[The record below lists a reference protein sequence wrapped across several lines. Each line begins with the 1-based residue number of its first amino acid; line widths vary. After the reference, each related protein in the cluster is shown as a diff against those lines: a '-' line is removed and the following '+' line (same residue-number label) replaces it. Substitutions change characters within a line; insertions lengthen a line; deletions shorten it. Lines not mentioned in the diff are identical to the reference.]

1 MSQASNHVDWC
12 LKKAEKEIEECKKAG
27 LSPKHRGLI
36 KGKVDIGLAKEY
48 IEKAERY
55 LQITEYL
62 KKGGFQDNCISN
74 IFYAMYHCFL
84 SIAAKFGYDSGNQ
97 TCTIALIGHL
107 KQEGKINID
116 ARFTEVFKYAEDD
129 SIFMSLKFFDN
140 HRFHRFELFDI
151 PFFLSYDCY
160 IAAMCSAR
168 HMFYQQDFFTPFF

>member
-12 LKKAEKEIEECKKAG
+12 LKKAEKEIEEGKKAG

-36 KGKVDIGLAKEY
+36 KGKVDIGLAKEH

-116 ARFTEVFKYAEDD
+116 ARFTEVFKYAEDEKSEKD
-129 SIFMSLKFFDN
+129 SVI
-140 HRFHRFELFDI
+140 ELREKQTYGTDI
-151 PFFLSYDCY
+151 KADESEVNKYMQMAKEL
-160 IAAMCSAR
+160 IAKTKEIVHSE
-168 HMFYQQDFFTPFF
+168 